1 MNENALKARL
11 VRLGYTYEAIAKE
24 LGISKN
30 AFWRKITNK
39 NDFNLPEIQKLKIV
53 LKLEEPEFNE
63 IFFTEEVETEETK

>member
-11 VRLGYTYEAIAKE
+11 VRMGYTYETISNE

-39 NDFNLPEIQKLKIV
+39 NDFNLPEIQKLRIV
-53 LKLEEPEFNE
+53 LKLEPAEFNE
-63 IFFTEEVETEETK
+63 IFFNEEVESQETK